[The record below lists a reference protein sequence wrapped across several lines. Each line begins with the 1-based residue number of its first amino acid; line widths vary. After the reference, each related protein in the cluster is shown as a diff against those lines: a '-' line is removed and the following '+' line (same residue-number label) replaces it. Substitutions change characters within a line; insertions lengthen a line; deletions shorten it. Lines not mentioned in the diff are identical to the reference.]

1 MTIPTILGFDVTGDN
16 ITEAPAP
23 DSGLQAALYVTG
35 DDGVPATSEDLER
48 YPMALRIAQW
58 PTASVDDAAIADY
71 FDAESGA
78 ITLAMLPGLIQ
89 DAITAFKAGTR
100 PGQRWPAVYCG
111 DQADPTEVA
120 NTLNAAGLG
129 SELIGLVIVDW
140 SLTVEEA
147 TAMVAN
153 ASGPYPVVGVQ
164 YNDEG
169 PNQEPYDED
178 VFSQK
183 WVNDVSTVPNPPVE
197 TGNQANWAWCNKC
210 RSLFFGPQQSES
222 ACPKGGTHD
231 GAGSYNYS
239 LPFTHVSASSEQ
251 S

>member
-1 MTIPTILGFDVTGDN
+1 MTVPTVLGFDVTGSN
-16 ITEAPAP
+16 LSSAPGP

-35 DDGVPATSEDLER
+35 SDGVPATQDQLNH
-48 YPMALRIAQW
+48 YPTALRIAQW
-58 PTASVDDAAIADY
+58 PVSSVDEAAIADY

-78 ITLAMLPGLIQ
+78 ITVAMLPSLCQ
-89 DAITAFKAGTR
+89 DAITAYKAGTR

-111 DQADPTEVA
+111 DNADPTEVA
-120 NTLNAAGLG
+120 NELNASGLG

-164 YNDEG
+164 YNNTG
-169 PNQEPYDED
+169 PNGEPYDLD

-183 WVNDVSTVPNPPVE
+183 WVNDVSTVPQPPE
-197 TGNQANWAWCNKC
+197 KSGNQANWSWCNKC
-210 RSLFFGPQQSES
+210 QGLFFGPNAAKS

-231 GAGSYNYS
+231 GTGSYNYS
-239 LPFTHVSASSEQ
+239 LPFTTPLR
-251 S
+251 